1 MRKIRYNRLF
11 IIGIGLYTLFTLTV
25 DAIGSNID
33 TVVLEKEEVE
43 LKINTKGLFLRE
55 EYLINLDT
63 EGEVEFL
70 VDDNNKIA
78 NGDTLAL
85 INTDKTKIDTN
96 KEEVDKLNQELE
108 LLKENLDKS
117 VSDIQ
122 KKVIQNNINEKENQI
137 EILKKLGGEYSHEIK
152 APSSGIVSYEY
163 DNNEDKYTLE
173 TINNIEKEDIE
184 NEINNY
190 IGIGINDNNIKYDE
204 PIIRIIKPN
213 SDYLMISVSEEE
225 NELIKDKN
233 TITIKNENMN
243 IVCEI
248 DETYKKQDY
257 YIYKLK
263 IRGENIQIYDT
274 RVSEFDIIY
283 KKGDSI
289 KIDKDCIVEEKGKIG
304 VYKVDSETNKTYFV
318 EIKGKIYE
326 DEEYMYVDYQ
336 DNILKG
342 IDSIDIYDE
351 IIINPNYI
359 NKNIMKNR

>member
-1 MRKIRYNRLF
+1 MKKIRYNRLF

-25 DAIGSNID
+25 DAIESNID
-33 TVVLEKEEVE
+33 TMVLEKEEVE

-63 EGEVEFL
+63 EGKVEFL
-70 VDDNNKIA
+70 VDDNTKVA
-78 NGDTLAL
+78 NDEIIAL
-85 INTDKTKIDTN
+85 INTDKIKIDNN
-96 KEEVDKLNQELE
+96 KNEVDKLDQELE
-108 LLKENLDKS
+108 TLKNSLDKS

-122 KKVIQNNINEKENQI
+122 KKVIQNNINEKENQL
-137 EILKKLGGEYSHEIK
+137 EILKKLGGEYTHEIK
-152 APSSGIVSYEY
+152 APSSGIISYEY

-173 TINNIEKEDIE
+173 TINNIEKQDIQ
-184 NEINNY
+184 NEVNNY

-204 PIIRIIKPN
+204 PIMRIIKSN
-213 SDYLMISVSEEE
+213 SNYLIISLSEEE
-225 NELIKDKN
+225 NELMKDKN

-243 IVCEI
+243 IMCEI
-248 DETYKKQDY
+248 DEIYKKQDY

-263 IRGENIQIYDT
+263 IREENIQIYDT

-283 KKGDSI
+283 KKANNI
-289 KIDKDCIVEEKGKIG
+289 KINKNCIVEEKGKIG
-304 VYKVDSETNKTYFV
+304 VYKVDSETNKIYFV

-326 DEEYMYVDYQ
+326 DKEYMYVDYE

-342 IDSIDIYDE
+342 IDSIEIYDE

-359 NKNIMKNR
+359 NKNIMKSR